1 MMTTVADVVLADPDG
16 TTVRL
21 GPLLDRP
28 TIVVRVRYFG

>member
-1 MMTTVADVVLADPDG
+1 MTTATDVVLTDPDG
-16 TTVRL
+16 TNVRL